1 MYNPC
6 AVCAFVLTLTD
17 YLVTD
22 NHLPAFATD
31 ANKHWNGLIR
41 DFYKPRVQCYVDQV
55 HIDLDNLLSDPESPL
70 NTTNLTTCATKAE
83 LAFTQGTTT
92 K

>member
-1 MYNPC
+1 M
-6 AVCAFVLTLTD
+6 
-17 YLVTD
+17 
-22 NHLPAFATD
+22 PAFLTD

-41 DFYKPRVQCYVDQV
+41 DFYKPRVQCYVSQV
-55 HIDLDNLLSDPESPL
+55 HIDLDHSFSDPESAL
-70 NTTNLTTCATKAE
+70 NTANLTACATKAE